1 MKNYELVI
9 LTTVVVAVLIV
20 NFIHIESLVSSKIVI
35 RVVNLLHL
43 KFLF

>member
-20 NFIHIESLVSSKIVI
+20 NFIHIESVVSSKI
-35 RVVNLLHL
+35 
-43 KFLF
+43 K